1 MRVGLRYLRHHPRQT
16 ALMIIGVMLG
26 VAVMVAIDVANA
38 AASRAFDLSTDAIA
52 GKATHQIVGGPTGL
66 DEAIYTRL
74 RIEGG
79 VRLAAPVVTD
89 YVTSSQLGDRPIQLL
104 GVDPFAEPPF
114 RSYLLTGNA
123 VRATGFGRETS
134 PDDETGTGSLTAF
147 LTRPGALL
155 ISEGLAREYGLA
167 VGDPMALMV
176 AGRQITGSVV
186 GLLQPADSLSRRA
199 LDGLILADIT
209 TAQEITGRLGRLDGV
224 DLILPEDDPSAAQDI
239 ARLLPSGAQI
249 IPVAA
254 RTGALSQMTAA
265 FRINLTALS
274 LLALVV
280 GMFLIYNSM
289 TFSVVQRRPLF
300 GTLRCLGVTPV
311 EIGLLVL
318 VEALA
323 VGVFGSV
330 LGLGLG
336 LILGQGAV
344 RLVTQTINDLYFVV
358 TVRGTIV
365 PVESLV
371 KGVALGTVA
380 TFVSAVLPAWEAAAA
395 PPRLTLVRSGIE
407 HQARRAVPLTVLAGL
422 SGLIAGGALL
432 AITPA
437 ALSTA
442 LSTAL
447 RQLLGPASTAGAQS
461 ALTVSFAG
469 IFLITVGFALLAPGV
484 TLLLLRGAVPV
495 TNRLFG
501 VIGRLAPRSITGALS
516 RTAVAIAALMVAVS
530 VVIGVGLMV
539 GSFRSTVV
547 TWLGQTLWG
556 DVYISAPSLTATRS
570 AAPLDSA
577 LL

>member
-1 MRVGLRYLRHHPRQT
+1 MRVGLRYLRRHPWQT
-16 ALMIIGVMLG
+16 ALMILGVMLG
-26 VAVMVAIDVANA
+26 VAVMVAIDLANA

-74 RIEGG
+74 RVEGG

-89 YVTSSQLGDRPIQLL
+89 YVSSPQLGDRPIQLL
-104 GVDPFAEPPF
+104 GVDPFAEAPF

-123 VRATGFGRETS
+123 ARATGFGRETS
-134 PDDETGTGSLTAF
+134 PDAATSAAPLTAF

-155 ISEGLAREYGLA
+155 ISEGLARENGLA
-167 VGDPMALMV
+167 VGDPVALIV
-176 AGRQITGSVV
+176 AGRQITGSVA

-199 LDGLILADIT
+199 LDGLILADIA
-209 TAQEITGRLGRLDGV
+209 TAQEITGRIGKLDAI
-224 DLILPEDDPSAAQDI
+224 DLILPERPCRG
-239 ARLLPSGAQI
+239 ARDRAGCCRP
-249 IPVAA
+249 A
-254 RTGALSQMTAA
+254 RRSSRWRRGSGALSQMTAA

-318 VEALA
+318 VEAVA
-323 VGVFGSV
+323 VGVLGSA

-358 TVRGTIV
+358 TVRGIV
-365 PVESLV
+365 IPVESLI
-371 KGVALGTVA
+371 KGAVLGTLA
-380 TFVSAVLPAWEAAAA
+380 TVISAALPAWEAAAA

-442 LSTAL
+442 L
-447 RQLLGPASTAGAQS
+447 RQLLGPASTAGAAECPDRQLRRHLPRHRRFRAAGS
-461 ALTVSFAG
+461 RRHPAADAWRRAGHEQALRRDRPPCAAQHHRRVEPHRGRHRRADG
-469 IFLITVGFALLAPGV
+469 RRLGRHRRRADGGQLPQHRRDLARPDVVGRHLHLGAQPDRDALGCTA
-484 TLLLLRGAVPV
+484 
-495 TNRLFG
+495 
-501 VIGRLAPRSITGALS
+501 RS
-516 RTAVAIAALMVAVS
+516 RAA
-530 VVIGVGLMV
+530 
-539 GSFRSTVV
+539 
-547 TWLGQTLWG
+547 
-556 DVYISAPSLTATRS
+556 
-570 AAPLDSA
+570 
-577 LL
+577 

>member
-1 MRVGLRYLRHHPRQT
+1 MTTVAARPLTRVGLRYLRRHPWQT
-16 ALMIIGVMLG
+16 ALMIVGVMLG
-26 VAVMVAIDVANA
+26 VAVMVAIDLANA

-74 RIEGG
+74 RVEGG

-89 YVTSSQLGDRPIQLL
+89 YVSSPQLGDRPIQLL
-104 GVDPFAEPPF
+104 GVDPFAEAPF

-123 VRATGFGRETS
+123 ARATGFGRETS
-134 PDDETGTGSLTAF
+134 PDSATAAGSLTAF
-147 LTRPGALL
+147 LTQPGALL
-155 ISEGLAREYGLA
+155 ISEGLARENGLA
-167 VGDPMALMV
+167 VGDAVALTV
-176 AGRQITGSVV
+176 AGRQITGSVA

-199 LDGLILADIT
+199 LDGLILADIA
-209 TAQEITGRLGRLDGV
+209 TAQEIAGRPGKLDAI
-224 DLILPEDDPSAAQDI
+224 DLILPDDPVAAQEI
-239 ARLLPSGAQI
+239 ARLLPPDAQI
-249 IPVAA
+249 VPVAA

-318 VEALA
+318 VEAVA
-323 VGVFGSV
+323 VGILGSA

-358 TVRGTIV
+358 TVRGIV
-365 PVESLV
+365 IPVESLI
-371 KGVALGTVA
+371 KGAVLGTLA
-380 TFVSAVLPAWEAAAA
+380 TVISAALPAWEAAAA

-437 ALSTA
+437 AS
-442 LSTAL
+442 
-447 RQLLGPASTAGAQS
+447 RPPAPT
-461 ALTVSFAG
+461 
-469 IFLITVGFALLAPGV
+469 
-484 TLLLLRGAVPV
+484 
-495 TNRLFG
+495 
-501 VIGRLAPRSITGALS
+501 PRSS
-516 RTAVAIAALMVAVS
+516 
-530 VVIGVGLMV
+530 
-539 GSFRSTVV
+539 
-547 TWLGQTLWG
+547 
-556 DVYISAPSLTATRS
+556 
-570 AAPLDSA
+570 LDSRRA
-577 LL
+577 RMP